1 MKSLTEKTPEALS
14 DASELK
20 AKESVHT
27 AVGDKES
34 PASDVL
40 LGSESALADEVVR
53 HYQYWDT
60 RRNERGER
68 VTPIECVLLVGGSA
82 NLKGLPSYIAARV
95 QASAVRPNVWRH
107 VCSFDTYIPPID
119 RRKSLQY
126 ATAIGL
132 ALRGV

>member
-1 MKSLTEKTPEALS
+1 MISISSHSTIMLLVDFGQRRTGFAVLKHGIPIFTSTVGVGGVPIMKSLTEKTPEALS

-34 PASDVL
+34 PAADVL

-68 VTPIECVLLVGGSA
+68 VTPIECVLL
-82 NLKGLPSYIAARV
+82 
-95 QASAVRPNVWRH
+95 
-107 VCSFDTYIPPID
+107 
-119 RRKSLQY
+119 
-126 ATAIGL
+126 
-132 ALRGV
+132 